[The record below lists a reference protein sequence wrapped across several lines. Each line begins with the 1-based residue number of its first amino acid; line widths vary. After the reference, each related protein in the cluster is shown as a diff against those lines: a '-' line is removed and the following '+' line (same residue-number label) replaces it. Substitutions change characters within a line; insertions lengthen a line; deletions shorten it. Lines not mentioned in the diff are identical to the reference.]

1 MNDENGNTR
10 KQWSSK
16 SQLAARY
23 KISTRTIDRMRKR
36 GQFPP
41 PDIQIGDRMVRWN
54 DETVEKFLAERTG
67 DTIRRG
73 GCNPGD
79 GECDG

>member
-1 MNDENGNTR
+1 MREQGDFMSNENGNVR
-10 KQWSSK
+10 KQWSNK

-41 PDIQIGDRMVRWN
+41 ADIQIGHRMVRWN

-67 DTIRRG
+67 AAR
-73 GCNPGD
+73 
-79 GECDG
+79 